1 MCENIAPISIIRRL
15 HELDLFFV
23 TTRTLADLF
32 QLPFPRVYQ
41 LVGQLRALDLLAE
54 VENGKYLVLGF
65 EPERVLANP
74 LYIASQL
81 VTPGYVSFWS
91 ALHFY
96 GFTEQAPLTVFVA
109 TSKKKRPLVFR
120 GQQFRFVTVLPRKL
134 FGYRRERVGGLPVLI
149 ADAAKAIVDSLA
161 EPRYAGGV
169 AEVAKALQSALAE
182 VDVATLVE
190 YANRMGDKSLG
201 SRLGFLLAR
210 LGHLLA
216 GDALIHA
223 ASPVKLD
230 PGRPANGHVDS
241 LWRINANLADAELFP
256 QGIG

>member
-1 MCENIAPISIIRRL
+1 MSENLAPISVLKRL
-15 HELDLFFV
+15 HELDLLFV

-32 QLPFPRVYQ
+32 ELPRARVYRLVSQ
-41 LVGQLRALDLLAE
+41 LQEMGLLAE

-74 LYIASQL
+74 LFIASQL

-120 GQQFRFVTVLPRKL
+120 GQQFRFITVLPHKL
-134 FGYRRERVGGLPVLI
+134 FGYRRESVGGLPVLL
-149 ADAAKAIVDSLA
+149 ADEAKALVDSLA

-169 AEVAKALQSALAE
+169 AEVAKALQAALAE

-210 LGHLLA
+210 LGHSLA
-216 GDALIHA
+216 GNTLIHS

-230 PGRPANGHVDS
+230 PSRPTNGHVDT
-241 LWRINANLADAELFP
+241 LWRVNANLTDAELFP

>member
-1 MCENIAPISIIRRL
+1 MSENPSPISIIQRL

-32 QLPFPRVYQ
+32 ELPAVRVYR
-41 LVGQLRALDLLAE
+41 LVTQLREMGLLAE

-74 LYIASQL
+74 LFIASQL
-81 VTPGYVSFWS
+81 ATPGYVSFWS
-91 ALHFY
+91 ALHYY

-109 TSKKKRPLVFR
+109 TTVKKRPVVYR
-120 GQQFRFVTVLPRKL
+120 DQRFRFVTLQPRKL
-134 FGYRRERVGGLPVLI
+134 FGYRRETVGGLPVLL
-149 ADAAKAIVDSLA
+149 ADEAKAIVDSLA
-161 EPRYAGGV
+161 ESRYSGGV
-169 AEVAKALQSALAE
+169 AEVARALHAALPQAG
-182 VDVATLVE
+182 VATLVE

-210 LGHLLA
+210 LGHPQA
-216 GDALIHA
+216 GDDLIHA

-230 PGRPANGHVDS
+230 PSRPAGGSVDS
-241 LWRINANLADAELFP
+241 PWQVNVNLPEADLTP
-256 QGIG
+256 TGVG

>member
-1 MCENIAPISIIRRL
+1 MSENLSPISIIQQL
-15 HELDLFFV
+15 HEQDLFFV

-32 QLPFPRVYQ
+32 DLPRSRVYR
-41 LVGQLRALDLLAE
+41 LTGQLKELGLLAE

-74 LYIASQL
+74 LFVVSQL
-81 VTPGYVSFWS
+81 ATPGYISFWS

-109 TSKKKRPLVFR
+109 TTKKKQPVVFR
-120 GQQFRFVTVLPRKL
+120 NQRFRFVTVQPRKF
-134 FGYRRERVGGLPVLI
+134 FGYRRETVGGLPALI
-149 ADAAKAIVDSLA
+149 ADEAKAIVDSLA

-169 AEVAKALQSALAE
+169 AEVAKALQAALAD
-182 VDVATLVE
+182 VDVALLVE

-210 LGHLLA
+210 LGHPVA
-216 GDALIHA
+216 DDVLIHS

-230 PGRPANGHVDS
+230 PGRPANGHIDS
-241 LWRINANLADAELFP
+241 RWRVNANLADAELFP
-256 QGIG
+256 QGVG